1 MAAASFELEQLLSS
15 VEDLILD
22 RAKQSDQLREPD
34 LEVIKSLG
42 DLGLMKLLVPEEYA
56 GHEVH
61 PGELI
66 DFTKRVAELHG
77 STAWV
82 AMTCNEEA
90 ELVSA
95 YLPPDTCRHLW
106 VDDPTVVIAGSGVPK
121 GRARRTK
128 GGWRVSGRWNFV
140 SGCPTANKWVLNS
153 VVDGA
158 SPIEL

>member
-1 MAAASFELEQLLSS
+1 MAAASFQLEQLVSG

-22 RAKQSDQLREPD
+22 RAKQSDELREPD
-34 LEVIKSLG
+34 LEVVRSLG
-42 DLGLMKLLVPEEYA
+42 TLGLMKLLVPEEYG

-61 PGELI
+61 PSDLI
-66 DFTKRVAELHG
+66 GFTKRVAEIHG

-95 YLPPDTCRHLW
+95 YLPPETCRRLW
-106 VDDPTVVIAGSGVPK
+106 VEDPSVVIAGSGVAK
-121 GRARRTK
+121 GKARRTK

-140 SGCPTANKWVLNS
+140 SGCTTANKWVLNS
-153 VVDGA
+153 VVDG
-158 SPIEL
+158 S